1 MIYADDITLYESFS
15 VHDINTPKSH
25 YHDYTLRLKKQELNN
40 YRLNVNKLPIN
51 IPKSKYGFHVPQ
63 RLLSLEN
70 EYVTI
75 TNIE

>member
-1 MIYADDITLYESFS
+1 MIIHLDL
-15 VHDINTPKSH
+15 
-25 YHDYTLRLKKQELNN
+25 ELNN